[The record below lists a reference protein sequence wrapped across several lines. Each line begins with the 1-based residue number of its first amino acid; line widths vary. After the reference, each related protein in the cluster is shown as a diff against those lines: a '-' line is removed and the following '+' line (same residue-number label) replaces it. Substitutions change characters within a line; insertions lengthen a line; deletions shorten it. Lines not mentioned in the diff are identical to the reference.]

1 VRAIQVSEFGGPEIL
16 VGARVPEPV
25 PGPGQ
30 VVVEVAVAPTDFV
43 QTQLRSG
50 VTPGPPLP
58 EPPYVPGATVSG
70 EVVAAGDGVDPR
82 WLGRRIVTH
91 TVTGYGGYTELSV
104 STVDSP
110 ITVPDEV
117 GLLEAPASHDDGST
131 AIGLMEGAAVQP
143 GEWVLVEA
151 EGGGVGSLLVQLA
164 VAVGTQVVGAARR
177 PAKLDLACELG
188 AKAVVDYPPSPLPR
202 ACARWRAT
210 SGGWWRCG
218 CCRAPRPGC
227 RPAQDLEVQREPQ
240 HDTEQRGRAVAVL
253 ARGRHGGHPVPG
265 GPADRPLRRRGSW
278 RCGGIC

>member
-1 VRAIQVSEFGGPEIL
+1 
-16 VGARVPEPV
+16 
-25 PGPGQ
+25 
-30 VVVEVAVAPTDFV
+30 
-43 QTQLRSG
+43 
-50 VTPGPPLP
+50 
-58 EPPYVPGATVSG
+58 
-70 EVVAAGDGVDPR
+70 
-82 WLGRRIVTH
+82 
-91 TVTGYGGYTELSV
+91 V

-227 RPAQDLEVQREPQ
+227 RPAQDLEVQRRDQLP
-240 HDTEQRGRAVAVL
+240 DATTVVNILQRVGGAVGGALFAVVL
-253 ARGRHGGHPVPG
+253 SQALPG
-265 GPADRPLRRRGSW
+265 GAVSAFRSAFWWVSGASALAVGSTVWLWLAQRAARTVDSPLATVADRLQEAD
-278 RCGGIC
+278 GGAERAG